1 MTEYSPEAMGGV
13 IKKLRKDRNLTQ
25 EELGI
30 RAGYQG
36 GAGVSVSRL
45 ESGQMEPSEERFVEI
60 ARALDVTR
68 EELVALAVA
77 KTALLRSTSAGGIVS
92 VSDRIARI
100 ERVKEARRQL
110 VKDVEALNIASDR
123 AKDDFLLRFHEIAG
137 RLDDAPSPDPGKL
150 ATDQL
155 PHADE
160 AEVEA
165 ALQIQ
170 FTRFGVEQALA
181 GTAGPAPGG
190 ATTGD
195 STFEAFTSLVSLGSF
210 PLGSLLSS
218 LRIEAAFKA
227 LQKTTGMRPT
237 LGAAGGIAAVVGI
250 AAVAAV
256 GWHRATAQRSSKQ
269 QKGLAEAEAEIAQT
283 QPGVEALRDLIPK
296 ATETLDYIAVHASH
310 ALSRWEAEVGREP
323 RGWGS
328 LSASEQQRYY
338 DFVDVAAAHL
348 AVVTMRLDDLLTT
361 RDDDLERAKALADQV
376 LAQSRDVITSHV

>member
-1 MTEYSPEAMGGV
+1 MPEYSPEAMGEV
-13 IKKLRKDRNLTQ
+13 IKDLRKKRRLTQ
-25 EELGI
+25 EELGT

-60 ARALDVTR
+60 ARALGVTR
-68 EELVALAVA
+68 EELVALADA
-77 KTALLRSTSAGGIVS
+77 RTALLRSTSAGGIVT

-100 ERVKEARRQL
+100 ERVKEARRRL

-123 AKDDFLLRFHEIAG
+123 AKDDFLLRFYEVAG
-137 RLDDAPSPDPGKL
+137 RLHDAPSPDPGKL
-150 ATDQL
+150 ATHQL
-155 PHADE
+155 PHADD
-160 AEVEA
+160 AAVEA

-170 FTRFGVEQALA
+170 FTRFGVEQALS
-181 GTAGPAPGG
+181 GTAALAPGS
-190 ATTGD
+190 ATSGD
-195 STFEAFTSLVSLGSF
+195 SAFEAFTSLVSLASF

-218 LRIEAAFKA
+218 LRIGAAFKA

-250 AAVAAV
+250 AAGAAV
-256 GWHRATAQRSSKQ
+256 GWHRAATQRSSRQ
-269 QKGLAEAEAEIAQT
+269 QKELAEAEAEIAQT
-283 QPGVEALRDLIPK
+283 QPGVDALRDLIPK

-310 ALSRWEAEVGREP
+310 ALRRWEAEVGDESRA
-323 RGWGS
+323 WSS

-338 DFVDVAAAHL
+338 DFVEVAAAHL
-348 AVVTMRLDDLLTT
+348 AVVTMRLEDLLTT
-361 RDDDLERAKALADQV
+361 RDDDLERAKSLVDEV

>member
-1 MTEYSPEAMGGV
+1 MPNYSPEAMGEV
-13 IKKLRKDRNLTQ
+13 IKDLRKKRRLTQ
-25 EELGI
+25 EELGA

-45 ESGQMEPSEERFVEI
+45 ESGQMEPSVERFVEI
-60 ARALDVTR
+60 ARALDVTP
-68 EELVALAVA
+68 EELVSRADAR
-77 KTALLRSTSAGGIVS
+77 TALLRSTSAGGIVS

-110 VKDVEALNIASDR
+110 VNDVEALNIASDR
-123 AKDDFLLRFHEIAG
+123 ARDDFLLRFHEIAG
-137 RLDDAPSPDPGKL
+137 RLDSAPSPDPGKL

-155 PHADE
+155 PQADD
-160 AEVEA
+160 AAVEA

-181 GTAGPAPGG
+181 GTAVAAAGV
-190 ATTGD
+190 ATSDD
-195 STFEAFTSLVSLGSF
+195 SALEAFTSLVSLGSF

-218 LRIEAAFKA
+218 LRLGAAFKA

-237 LGAAGGIAAVVGI
+237 LGAVSGIAAVVGI
-250 AAVAAV
+250 AAGAAV
-256 GWHRATAQRSSKQ
+256 GWHRATAQRSSRQ
-269 QKGLAEAEAEIAQT
+269 QKELAEAEAEIAQT
-283 QPGVEALRDLIPK
+283 QPGVDALRDLIPK
-296 ATETLDYIAVHASH
+296 ATEILNYIAVHASH
-310 ALSRWEAEVGREP
+310 ALRRWEAEVGGEP

-338 DFVDVAAAHL
+338 DFVEVAAAHL
-348 AVVTMRLDDLLTT
+348 AVVTMRLEDLLTT
-361 RDDDLERAKALADQV
+361 RDDDLERAKALASEV

>member
-1 MTEYSPEAMGGV
+1 MPEYSPEAMGEV
-13 IKKLRKDRNLTQ
+13 IKDLRKKRRLTQ
-25 EELGI
+25 EELGT

-60 ARALDVTR
+60 ARALGVTR
-68 EELVALAVA
+68 EELVALADA
-77 KTALLRSTSAGGIVS
+77 RTALLRSTSAGGIVT

-100 ERVKEARRQL
+100 ERVKEARRRL

-123 AKDDFLLRFHEIAG
+123 AKDDFLLRFYEVAG
-137 RLDDAPSPDPGKL
+137 RLHDAPSPDPGKL
-150 ATDQL
+150 ATHQL
-155 PHADE
+155 PHADD
-160 AEVEA
+160 AAVEA

-170 FTRFGVEQALA
+170 FTRFGVEQALS
-181 GTAGPAPGG
+181 GTAALAPGG
-190 ATTGD
+190 ATSD
-195 STFEAFTSLVSLGSF
+195 SAFEAFTSLVSLASF

-218 LRIEAAFKA
+218 LRIGAAFKA

-250 AAVAAV
+250 AAGAAV
-256 GWHRATAQRSSKQ
+256 GWHRAATQRSSRQ
-269 QKGLAEAEAEIAQT
+269 QKELAEAEAEIAQT
-283 QPGVEALRDLIPK
+283 QPGVDALRDLIPK

-310 ALSRWEAEVGREP
+310 ALRRGEAEVGADSRA
-323 RGWGS
+323 WSS

-338 DFVDVAAAHL
+338 DFVEVAAAHL
-348 AVVTMRLDDLLTT
+348 AVVTMRLEDLLTT
-361 RDDDLERAKALADQV
+361 RDDDLERAKSLVDEV

>member
-1 MTEYSPEAMGGV
+1 MPKYSPEAMGEV
-13 IKKLRKDRNLTQ
+13 IKDLRKKRKLTQ

-45 ESGQMEPSEERFVEI
+45 ESGQMEASEERFVEI

-68 EELVALAVA
+68 EELVTLADA
-77 KTALLRSTSAGGIVS
+77 RTALLRSTSAGGIVS

-110 VKDVEALNIASDR
+110 VKEVEALNIASDR
-123 AKDDFLLRFHEIAG
+123 ARDDFLLRFHEIAG
-137 RLDDAPSPDPGKL
+137 RLDDAPSPDPGTL

-155 PHADE
+155 PHADD
-160 AEVEA
+160 AAVEA

-181 GTAGPAPGG
+181 GTSVAAAGG
-190 ATTGD
+190 ATSGD
-195 STFEAFTSLVSLGSF
+195 SAFEAFTSLVSLGSF

-218 LRIEAAFKA
+218 LRIGAAFKA

-237 LGAAGGIAAVVGI
+237 LGVASGIAAVVGI
-250 AAVAAV
+250 AAGAAV
-256 GWHRATAQRSSKQ
+256 GWQRATAQRSSRQ
-269 QKGLAEAEAEIAQT
+269 QKELAEAEAEIALT
-283 QPGVEALRDLIPK
+283 QPGVDALRDLVPK

-310 ALSRWEAEVGREP
+310 ALRRWEAEVGGEP

-328 LSASEQQRYY
+328 LSPSEQKRYY
-338 DFVDVAAAHL
+338 DLVEVAAAHL
-348 AVVTMRLDDLLTT
+348 AVVTMRLEDLLTT
-361 RDDDLERAKALADQV
+361 RDDDLARAKALADEV

>member
-1 MTEYSPEAMGGV
+1 MPKYSPEAMGEV
-13 IKKLRKDRNLTQ
+13 IKDLRKKRKLTQ

-68 EELVALAVA
+68 DELVSLADA
-77 KTALLRSTSAGGIVS
+77 RTALLRSTSAGGIVS

-110 VKDVEALNIASDR
+110 VKEVEALNVASDR
-123 AKDDFLLRFHEIAG
+123 ARDDFLLRFHEIAG

-155 PHADE
+155 PHADD
-160 AEVEA
+160 AAVEA

-181 GTAGPAPGG
+181 GTAVAAAGG
-190 ATTGD
+190 ATSGD
-195 STFEAFTSLVSLGSF
+195 SAFEAFTSLVSLGSF

-218 LRIEAAFKA
+218 LRIGAAFKA
-227 LQKTTGMRPT
+227 LQKATGMRPT
-237 LGAAGGIAAVVGI
+237 LGAASGIAAVVGI
-250 AAVAAV
+250 AAGAAV
-256 GWHRATAQRSSKQ
+256 GWHRATAQRSSRQ
-269 QKGLAEAEAEIAQT
+269 QKELAEAEAEIAQT
-283 QPGVEALRDLIPK
+283 QPGVDALLDLVPK
-296 ATETLDYIAVHASH
+296 ATESLDYIAVHASH
-310 ALSRWEAEVGREP
+310 ALRRWEAEVGGEP
-323 RGWGS
+323 RGWAS
-328 LSASEQQRYY
+328 LSVSEQQRYY
-338 DFVDVAAAHL
+338 DFVEVAAAHL
-348 AVVTMRLDDLLTT
+348 AVVTMRLEDLLTT
-361 RDDDLERAKALADQV
+361 RDDDLERAKALADEV
-376 LAQSRDVITSHV
+376 LAQSRDVVTSHV

>member
-1 MTEYSPEAMGGV
+1 MPEYSPEAMGEV
-13 IKKLRKDRNLTQ
+13 IRDLRKKRKLTQ
-25 EELGI
+25 EELGT

-60 ARALDVTR
+60 ARELDVTR
-68 EELVALAVA
+68 EELVALAGA
-77 KTALLRSTSAGGIVS
+77 RTDLLRSASAGGIVS

-137 RLDDAPSPDPGKL
+137 RLDGAPSPDPRNL
-150 ATDQL
+150 ATDQP
-155 PHADE
+155 PHEDE
-160 AEVEA
+160 AAVEA

-181 GTAGPAPGG
+181 GTARPAPGD
-190 ATTGD
+190 ARSGD
-195 STFEAFTSLVSLGSF
+195 SAFEAFTSLVSLGSF
-210 PLGSLLSS
+210 PLGSILSN
-218 LRIEAAFKA
+218 LRIGAAFKA

-250 AAVAAV
+250 AAGAAV
-256 GWHRATAQRSSKQ
+256 GWHKATAKRSSKQ
-269 QKGLAEAEAEIAQT
+269 QKDLAEAEAEIAQT
-283 QPGVEALRDLIPK
+283 QPAVDALRDLIPK

-310 ALSRWEAEVGREP
+310 ALSRWEAEVGGEP

-338 DFVDVAAAHL
+338 DFVEVAAAHL

-361 RDDDLERAKALADQV
+361 RDDDLERAKALADEV